1 MLLHIEEI
9 QMQKDIRNYDMKGVE
24 FEQERADKKFLIL
37 EVSEDFA
44 SSMTAKHMWVRTE
57 CYKVVMAHNNVQN
70 LYNFWSTV
78 EAATHCSTFMVQQ
91 RLERLQHWV
100 Q

>member
-24 FEQERADKKFLIL
+24 FEQERTDRKFLIL

-44 SSMTAKHMWVRTE
+44 SSMKTKHMWVRTE
-57 CYKVVMAHNNVQN
+57 CYKVVMAHNNIN
-70 LYNFWSTV
+70 SRGRDTLFNIHGS
-78 EAATHCSTFMVQQ
+78 AAPRTSATLRAIKLIDV
-91 RLERLQHWV
+91 R
-100 Q
+100 